1 MVKVIFLQNVPRVAK
16 AGDIKEVADGYGR
29 NFLVPQKLARLADSS
44 ALSTR
49 KTLLKARARIDAQEE
64 AQLTELAQQ
73 LDGKEI
79 TLKAKAGSQEQL
91 YGSITNADIV
101 AELQNT
107 TGLVID
113 KRKLEIAESIRQL
126 GSYEVGIRLTKDII
140 PKIKVTVIEDK
151 QD

>member
-1 MVKVIFLQNVPRVAK
+1 MKVIFLQNVPRVAK

>member
-1 MVKVIFLQNVPRVAK
+1 MKVIFLQNVPRVAK

-29 NFLVPQKLARLADSS
+29 NFLVPQKLAQLADSS

-64 AQLTELAQQ
+64 AQLVELAQQ

-91 YGSITNADIV
+91 YGSITNADIA

-107 TGLVID
+107 TGLVVD
-113 KRKLEIAESIRQL
+113 KRKLELAESIRQL

>member
-1 MVKVIFLQNVPRVAK
+1 MKVIFLQNVPRVAK

-91 YGSITNADIV
+91 YGSITSADIV

>member
-1 MVKVIFLQNVPRVAK
+1 MKVIFLQNVPKVAK

-91 YGSITNADIV
+91 YGSITSADIV

>member
-1 MVKVIFLQNVPRVAK
+1 MKVIFLQNVPRVAK

-91 YGSITNADIV
+91 YGSITNADIA

>member
-1 MVKVIFLQNVPRVAK
+1 MKVIFLQNVPKVAK